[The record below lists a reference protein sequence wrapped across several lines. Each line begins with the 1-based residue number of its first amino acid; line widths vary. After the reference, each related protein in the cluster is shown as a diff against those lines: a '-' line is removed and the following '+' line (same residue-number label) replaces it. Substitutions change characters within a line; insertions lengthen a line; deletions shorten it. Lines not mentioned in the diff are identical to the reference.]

1 MRPTSTNG
9 FSTCL
14 LGLSMSLAAAAT
26 AATAPS
32 ASPDTPAD
40 TIYINGYIYTVDAH
54 DAVKEALAVR
64 DGRIAYVGTTAAAK
78 AMSGPATH
86 IIDLHGRM
94 LMPGL
99 VDGHMHPLE
108 GGIQLLKCNLH
119 YKRLTVAQYDLL
131 RRPLP
136 RYSEQRHICQF
147 LGEAGHAQSRSV
159 LAT

>member
-54 DAVKEALAVR
+54 DSVKEALAVR

-108 GGIQLLKCNLH
+108 GGIQLLKCNLN
-119 YKRLTVAQYDLL
+119 YERLTVAQFQVRPSQAAPSSVL
-131 RRPLP
+131 RTAAHLP
-136 RYSEQRHICQF
+136 VPRR
-147 LGEAGHAQSRSV
+147 SRSRPKP
-159 LAT
+159 